1 MAELSSPL
9 RSIPAWAVLQ
19 RRLFDEVEQARLL
32 FRDRYTLP
40 DGRLRGV
47 AEFEDRDGVDDLYE
61 PFFNWPAFYLLGGP
75 DEVLTDSKRAWEGV
89 TAQLAE
95 AGMLTDE
102 YDNGYDWFHQG
113 ESLLFFAGIC
123 AADPAD
129 TAFAARARRFAAL
142 FTDPAHGNYDA
153 EHNIIRAP
161 HNGALGARP
170 GLDGTVVPYT
180 ADRAEMRP
188 YGLPIQGLPG
198 IAEWDDLAD
207 PANALRMAQEM
218 HRRAQGDIAVNL
230 AATSLV
236 ANAWLYR
243 DRHDASEADADDA
256 SDADAGHPDAH
267 DASAAWIR
275 RYVDG
280 WRERTG
286 DGIMPDSIGPDGVA
300 GSMQDGRWWG
310 GHYGWAWPHGFHS
323 VAMSALIGALNHALI
338 TRDDAALDLV
348 RTMLDT
354 VLAEARP
361 GSAAGSTYSLRGGW
375 IARYGDAA
383 GEQGML
389 VPYRHGTDGWFDF
402 GPLQLDVPTW
412 LWWWSRT
419 DADRDRLERAIAG
432 IPASADRVAP
442 FRDKEEAGH
451 EAGWFDF
458 LAGRLPGY
466 PERALEM
473 ALGQVARRTAMMLG
487 DAQDP
492 DAAHLHF
499 WQRVNPV
506 VTEVLTQ
513 LIGGAPQVLYNG
525 GLGHTALRYEDVDR
539 DRPGLPRD
547 VAALVHHLDA
557 DGIGVRLVNTS
568 VVHTRTVRL
577 RGGRFGLD
585 RIVGASARVEDAGGY
600 PGASGTYAA
609 PRGEVV
615 THTVDCDD
623 DLVVVLPP
631 AHGADLHL
639 TVARASGSP
648 HHRTTI
654 TNAEGH
660 A

>member
-1 MAELSSPL
+1 MSMPEGFAAPFASPL
-9 RSIPAWAVLQ
+9 RTIPSWAVLQ
-19 RRLFDEVEQARLL
+19 RRLFDEIEQARRL
-32 FRDRYTLP
+32 FRDRYTLA

-75 DEVLTDSKRAWEGV
+75 DEVLADSKRAWEGV
-89 TAQLAE
+89 TAQLSE

-129 TAFAARARRFAAL
+129 AAFAERARRFAAL
-142 FTDPAHGNYDA
+142 FTDPAHGNYDT

-170 GLDGTVVPYT
+170 GLDDVVVPFT
-180 ADRAEMRP
+180 ADRTELRP

-198 IAEWDDLAD
+198 IAEWDALDD
-207 PANALRMAQEM
+207 PANAQRMSEEM
-218 HRRAQGDIAVNL
+218 NRRAQGDIAVNL

-236 ANAWLYR
+236 ANAWLQ
-243 DRHDASEADADDA
+243 DGDETA
-256 SDADAGHPDAH
+256 
-267 DASAAWIR
+267 AAWIR

-280 WRERTG
+280 WMTRAEG
-286 DGIMPDSIGPDGVA
+286 GILPDSVGPDGVA
-300 GSMQDGRWWG
+300 GSMHGGRWWG
-310 GHYGWAWPHGFHS
+310 GHYGWTWPHGLHS
-323 VAMSALIGALNHALI
+323 VGMSALIGALNHALV
-338 TRDDAALDLV
+338 TGADAALDLV

-354 VLAEARP
+354 VQAEAHS
-361 GSAAGSTYSLRGGW
+361 GAVVDSSYSLRGGW
-375 IARYGDAA
+375 MARLGTAA
-383 GEQGML
+383 HDPGAL
-389 VPYRHGTDGWFDF
+389 VPYRHGAEGWFDF
-402 GPLQLDVPTW
+402 GPLQLDLPTW

-419 DADRDRLERAIAG
+419 DTDRERLERAIAG
-432 IPASADRVAP
+432 LPASADLVAP

-451 EAGWFDF
+451 EAGWYSF
-458 LAGRLPGY
+458 LTGRLPEY

-473 ALGQVARRTAMMLG
+473 ALGQVARRTAMMMG
-487 DAQDP
+487 DALDP

-525 GLGHTALRYEDVDR
+525 GLGHTALRYEDVEHG
-539 DRPGLPRD
+539 RPGLPPD
-547 VAALVHHLDA
+547 VSALVHRLDA
-557 DGIGVRLVNTS
+557 GRVGVLLVNTS
-568 VVHTRTVRL
+568 SVSTRTVRL

-585 RIVGASARVEDAGGY
+585 RIVAASASVEDAAGY
-600 PGASGTYAA
+600 PGASGTYTAVHGA
-609 PRGEVV
+609 IRA
-615 THTVDCDD
+615 HAVDCDD

-631 AHGADLHL
+631 AHSADLDLTIARATGAPRHL
-639 TVARASGSP
+639 T
-648 HHRTTI
+648 I
-654 TNAEGH
+654 EGRP
-660 A
+660 

>member
-1 MAELSSPL
+1 MTERSDAPFASPL
-9 RSIPAWAVLQ
+9 RTIPAWAVLQ
-19 RRLFDEVEQARLL
+19 RRLFDEVEQARTL

-75 DEVLTDSKRAWEGV
+75 DEVLADSKRLWEGV

-123 AADPAD
+123 AADPD
-129 TAFAARARRFAAL
+129 DRAFAQRARRFAEL
-142 FTDPAHGNYDA
+142 FIDPAHDNYDA
-153 EHNIIRAP
+153 ERNIIRAP

-170 GLDGTVVPYT
+170 GLDDTVVPYS

-188 YGLPIQGLPG
+188 YGLPIHGLDG
-198 IAEWDDLAD
+198 IAQWDDLAD
-207 PANALRMAQEM
+207 PAKALRMSEEM

-230 AATSLV
+230 AATSLA
-236 ANAWLYR
+236 ANAWL
-243 DRHDASEADADDA
+243 HDGDETA
-256 SDADAGHPDAH
+256 
-267 DASAAWIR
+267 AAWIR

-280 WRERTG
+280 WIERAG
-286 DGIMPDSIGPDGVA
+286 DGILPDSVGPDGVA

-310 GHYGWAWPHGFHS
+310 GHYGWAWPHGLHS
-323 VAMSALIGALNHALI
+323 VGMSALIGALNHALV
-338 TRDDAALDLV
+338 TGDDAALDLV
-348 RTMLDT
+348 RTMLDAVQAEGRTGT
-354 VLAEARP
+354 VAD
-361 GSAAGSTYSLRGGW
+361 STYSLRGGW
-375 IARYGDAA
+375 MARLGAA
-383 GEQGML
+383 AHDPGVL
-389 VPYRHGTDGWFDF
+389 VPYRHGLEGWFDF
-402 GPLQLDVPTW
+402 GPLQLDLPIW

-419 DADRDRLERAIAG
+419 DADRQRLERAIAG
-432 IPASADRVAP
+432 LPASVDLVAP

-451 EAGWFDF
+451 EAGWYSFI
-458 LAGRLPGY
+458 AGRLPEY

-513 LIGGAPQVLYNG
+513 LVGGAPQLLYNG
-525 GLGHTALRYEDVDR
+525 GLGHTALRYEDVEHG
-539 DRPGLPRD
+539 RPGLPPD

-557 DGIGVRLVNTS
+557 DRIGVRLVNTS
-568 VVHTRTVRL
+568 SVAARTLRL

-585 RIVGASARVEDAGGY
+585 RIVAASARVEDPAGY

-609 PRGEVV
+609 APGAV
-615 THTVDCDD
+615 TTHAVDCDD
-623 DLVVVLPP
+623 DLVMVLPP
-631 AHGADLHL
+631 AHSADLDLTIARATGTPRHL
-639 TVARASGSP
+639 T
-648 HHRTTI
+648 I
-654 TNAEGH
+654 EGRP
-660 A
+660 

>member
-1 MAELSSPL
+1 MTTMTALSAPL

-19 RRLFDEVEQARLL
+19 RRLFDQVEQARRV
-32 FRDRYTLP
+32 FRDRYTTP

-75 DEVLTDSKRAWEGV
+75 DEALADSKRVWEGV
-89 TAQLAE
+89 TAQLTE

-129 TAFAARARRFAAL
+129 ARYATRARRFASL
-142 FTDPAHGNYDA
+142 FIDPAHGNYDA
-153 EHNIIRAP
+153 EHNILRAP

-170 GLDGTVVPYT
+170 GLDDTVVPYS

-188 YGLPIQGLPG
+188 YGLPIHGLDG
-198 IAEWDDLAD
+198 IRTWDDLAD
-207 PANALRMAQEM
+207 PGKALRMSEEM

-230 AATSLV
+230 AATSLA
-236 ANAWLYR
+236 ANAWLY
-243 DRHDASEADADDA
+243 DGDDTA
-256 SDADAGHPDAH
+256 
-267 DASAAWIR
+267 AAWIR

-280 WRERTG
+280 WRERAG

-310 GHYGWAWPHGFHS
+310 GHYGWTWPHGFHS
-323 VAMSALIGALNHALI
+323 VGMSALIGALNHALI

-348 RTMLDT
+348 RTMLDAL
-354 VLAEARP
+354 LAQARP
-361 GSAAGSTYSLRGGW
+361 GSVAESSYSLRGGW
-375 IARYGDAA
+375 AARFGAA
-383 GEQGML
+383 AQEPGML
-389 VPYRHGTDGWFDF
+389 VPYRHGADGWFDF
-402 GPLQLDVPTW
+402 GPLQLDVPMW
-412 LWWWSRT
+412 LWWWSRS
-419 DADRDRLERAIAG
+419 DADRERLERAIAG
-432 IPASADRVAP
+432 IPASADRIAP
-442 FRDKEEAGH
+442 FRDKTEAGH

-458 LAGRLPGY
+458 LSGRRPDY

-473 ALGQVARRTAMMLG
+473 ALGQIARRTAMMLG
-487 DAQDP
+487 DALDP
-492 DAAHLHF
+492 DATHLHF

-513 LIGGAPQVLYNG
+513 LVGGAPQVLYNG

-539 DRPGLPRD
+539 ARPGLPDD
-547 VAALVHHLDA
+547 VAALVHRLDA
-557 DGIGVRLVNTS
+557 DGAGVRLVNTS
-568 VVHTRTVRL
+568 IVHTRTVRL

-585 RIVGASARVEDAGGY
+585 RIVRATAAVEDSSGH
-600 PGASGTYAA
+600 PGASGTYASPIGA
-609 PRGEVV
+609 V
-615 THTVDCDD
+615 TLATVDCDD

-631 AHGADLHL
+631 AHGTDLDLTIARATGSPRHL
-639 TVARASGSP
+639 TP
-648 HHRTTI
+648 
-654 TNAEGH
+654 EGQP
-660 A
+660 

>member
-1 MAELSSPL
+1 MTPLSAPL

-19 RRLFDEVEQARLL
+19 RRLFDEVEQARRV
-32 FRDRYTLP
+32 FRDRYTTP

-75 DEVLTDSKRAWEGV
+75 DEALADSKRVWEGV
-89 TAQLAE
+89 TAQLTE

-113 ESLLFFAGIC
+113 ESLLLFAGIC

-129 TAFAARARRFAAL
+129 ARYATRARRFARL
-142 FTDPAHGNYDA
+142 FIDPAHGNYDA
-153 EHNIIRAP
+153 EHNVLRAP

-170 GLDGTVVPYT
+170 GLDDTVVPYS

-188 YGLPIQGLPG
+188 YGLPIHGLDG
-198 IAEWDDLAD
+198 IRTWDDLAD
-207 PANALRMAQEM
+207 PDKALRMSEEM

-230 AATSLV
+230 AATSLA
-236 ANAWLYR
+236 ANAWLY
-243 DRHDASEADADDA
+243 DGDDTA
-256 SDADAGHPDAH
+256 
-267 DASAAWIR
+267 AAWIR

-286 DGIMPDSIGPDGVA
+286 DGIMPDSVGPDGVA
-300 GSMQDGRWWG
+300 GSMQEGRWWG
-310 GHYGWAWPHGFHS
+310 GHYGWTWPHGFHS
-323 VAMSALIGALNHALI
+323 VGMSALIGALNHALI
-338 TRDDAALDLV
+338 SRDDAALDLV

-354 VLAEARP
+354 LLAEARS
-361 GSAAGSTYSLRGGW
+361 GSVAESSYSLRGGW
-375 IARYGDAA
+375 TARFGAA
-383 GEQGML
+383 AQEQGML
-389 VPYRHGTDGWFDF
+389 VPYRHGADGWFDF
-402 GPLQLDVPTW
+402 GPLQLDVPMW
-412 LWWWSRT
+412 LWWWTRS
-419 DADRDRLERAIAG
+419 DADRERLERAIAG
-432 IPASADRVAP
+432 IPASADRIAP
-442 FRDKEEAGH
+442 FRDKTEAGH

-458 LAGRLPGY
+458 LSGRLPDY

-492 DAAHLHF
+492 DATHLHF

-539 DRPGLPRD
+539 ARPGLPDD
-547 VAALVHHLDA
+547 VAALVHRLDA
-557 DGIGVRLVNTS
+557 DGVGVRLVNTS
-568 VVHTRTVRL
+568 IVHTRTVRL

-585 RIVGASARVEDAGGY
+585 RIVRAAAAVEDSSGH
-600 PGASGTYAA
+600 PGASGTYASPIGA
-609 PRGEVV
+609 VALA
-615 THTVDCDD
+615 TVDCDD

-631 AHGADLHL
+631 AHGTDLDLTIARATGSPRHL
-639 TVARASGSP
+639 TF
-648 HHRTTI
+648 
-654 TNAEGH
+654 EGQP
-660 A
+660 

>member
-1 MAELSSPL
+1 MADAHLSSPL
-9 RSIPAWAVLQ
+9 RTVPTWAVLQ
-19 RRLFDEVEQARLL
+19 RRLFDEIEQARRL

-75 DEVLTDSKRAWEGV
+75 DEVLADSKRAWEGV
-89 TAQLAE
+89 TAQLTE

-129 TAFAARARRFAAL
+129 EAYAARARRFAAL

-170 GLDGTVVPYT
+170 GLDDTVVPYT

-198 IAEWDDLAD
+198 IDTWDDLAD
-207 PANALRMAQEM
+207 PANALRMSEEM
-218 HRRAQGDIAVNL
+218 HRRAKGDVAVNL
-230 AATSLV
+230 AATSLA
-236 ANAWLYR
+236 ANTWLY
-243 DRHDASEADADDA
+243 DGDETAS
-256 SDADAGHPDAH
+256 
-267 DASAAWIR
+267 AWIR

-280 WRERTG
+280 WRERAG
-286 DGIMPDSIGPDGVA
+286 ADGVLFDSIGPDGVA
-300 GSMQDGRWWG
+300 GSLQEGRWWG
-310 GHYGWAWPHGFHS
+310 AHYGWAWPHGFHS
-323 VAMSALIGALNHALI
+323 VAMSTLIGAVNHALI
-338 TRDDAALDLV
+338 TRDDTALDLV
-348 RTMLDT
+348 RTMLDA

-375 IARYGDAA
+375 NARYGAA
-383 GEQGML
+383 AEDEGML
-389 VPYRHGTDGWFDF
+389 VPYRYGADGWFDF
-402 GPLQLDVPTW
+402 GPLQLDVPVW

-419 DADRDRLERAIAG
+419 DADRARLERAIAG

-451 EAGWFDF
+451 EAGWYSF
-458 LAGRLPGY
+458 LAGDLPDY
-466 PERALEM
+466 PQRALEM

-513 LIGGAPQVLYNG
+513 LVGGAPQVLYNG

-539 DRPGLPRD
+539 GRPGLPQD
-547 VAALVHHLDA
+547 VAALVHRLDA
-557 DGIGVRLVNTS
+557 DGIGIRLVNTS
-568 VVHTRTVRL
+568 VTRTRTVRL

-585 RIVGASARVEDAGGY
+585 RIVAASARVEDASAY
-600 PGASGTYAA
+600 PGASGTYASPLGA
-609 PRGEVV
+609 FS
-615 THTVDCDD
+615 TVSVECDD

-631 AHGADLHL
+631 AHGADLDLTIARATGSPRHL
-639 TVARASGSP
+639 TPAAP
-648 HHRTTI
+648 RTT
-654 TNAEGH
+654 EGH